1 MILRIKVQL
10 IIKINIFL
18 VINQFA
24 ERAERIVNKLERTD
38 EDEEGDRDI
47 DADVDEII
55 EASEL
60 VHNAVKEI
68 RNALL
73 MNRNPEDVDSDNE
86 YEDGSFTHRMV
97 CS

>member
-47 DADVDEII
+47 DADVD
-55 EASEL
+55 
-60 VHNAVKEI
+60 
-68 RNALL
+68 
-73 MNRNPEDVDSDNE
+73 
-86 YEDGSFTHRMV
+86 
-97 CS
+97 